1 MNKEE
6 IYFAE
11 YKGKTPTIEDFVE
24 LETKM
29 YTKEQFKKHI
39 VDLYNQLDK
48 SNNKIEKIKEENKSL
63 KLLLDWMVDC
73 DFGLDN
79 IMNEDDINMTEE
91 EFEKITKNM
100 NYNEMLIYYAKL
112 YLKNQPIIDGSDE

>member
-48 SNNKIEKIKEENKSL
+48 SNNKIEKIKEYITSYESISL
-63 KLLLDWMVDC
+63 IQ
-73 DFGLDN
+73 GLD
-79 IMNEDDINMTEE
+79 DIDKNKNLDTITITEMT
-91 EFEKITKNM
+91 NR
-100 NYNEMLIYYAKL
+100 
-112 YLKNQPIIDGSDE
+112 YLKVHDNILSIIDGSDE